1 MAGKR
6 ILLGCLILINLFL
19 LFRFVWSGQGLF
31 AYMELKQRHDALERQ
46 LQEVDAESLDLSREI
61 VRLKNDRAY
70 QEKIIRDRM
79 NFVKKDEILYIFQD
93 NDVAS
98 TGEKADGEED

>member
-6 ILLGCLILINLFL
+6 ILLACLIAVNLFL
-19 LFRFVWSGQGLF
+19 LFRLVWSGQGMF
-31 AYMELKQRHDALERQ
+31 AYMELKERHNVLERQ
-46 LQEVDAESLDLSREI
+46 LRDVDARSLDLSREI

-98 TGEKADGEED
+98 TGVKADGEKN